1 MSGSKKGARQGLENR
16 MRKCNVHTYMF
27 ICVRLLLSLCLTA
40 YCMYK
45 CVQVLRMQWGNKQ
58 ELSGVCGEQ
67 NRIFLCRVYVVKVNL
82 LTQGFCVREG
92 L

>member
-1 MSGSKKGARQGLENR
+1 M
-16 MRKCNVHTYMF
+16 CICMF
-27 ICVRLLLSLCLTA
+27 ICVCLLLNLCATA
-40 YCMYK
+40 YSMYK
-45 CVQVLRMQWGNKQ
+45 CVQWGSEL
-58 ELSGVCGEQ
+58 ELSGVCAEQ